1 MKLVEAKGSI
11 CAGQPDRYVRPRFA
25 KCGAAII
32 APGLYQFGANSYLL
46 HSNSGEALVIDP
58 YKPNMDDLSE
68 LLAEIGCD
76 SVPVA
81 TATHY
86 HSDHSD
92 GLPLLKEKYGSRI
105 VLHPW
110 VAAPLHTIGAIDCP
124 WLTLEA
130 IHPDELT
137 PESGRW
143 TWNEFEFDVAP
154 LPGQTWWHAGFMTT
168 IGRKKV
174 LFSGDSFQPASR
186 WNGSGGFSSF
196 NGSRFQ
202 EGFVRSANQIM
213 EWKPDLLA
221 AGHGT
226 YFSYN
231 EGYFRAVLRWAEAA
245 EGAVKDLCS
254 SGDLE
259 IDYYLHPA

>member
-1 MKLVEAKGSI
+1 
-11 CAGQPDRYVRPRFA
+11 
-25 KCGAAII
+25 
-32 APGLYQFGANSYLL
+32 
-46 HSNSGEALVIDP
+46 
-58 YKPNMDDLSE
+58 
-68 LLAEIGCD
+68 
-76 SVPVA
+76 
-81 TATHY
+81 
-86 HSDHSD
+86 
-92 GLPLLKEKYGSRI
+92 
-105 VLHPW
+105 
-110 VAAPLHTIGAIDCP
+110 
-124 WLTLEA
+124 
-130 IHPDELT
+130 
-137 PESGRW
+137 
-143 TWNEFEFDVAP
+143 
-154 LPGQTWWHAGFMTT
+154 MTT